1 MSAIRASINN
11 RSCGTDADRI
21 SNLPPDLTHKI
32 LERLPLKEAAKTS
45 VLSQHWR
52 FQWASIPQI
61 ILDESFCESIQ
72 EGRNDSAHISL
83 IYSNILLSH
92 VGPISKFVLYVP
104 SWFPGETF
112 MWIRSVCTNDV
123 KAFTLVF
130 ATSLPKNLPTC
141 VFSCSGLTHLT
152 LIQVKLLSLP
162 PTFIENCI
170 DTKMLESVISRCPQ
184 LESLNLTIYEPAN
197 LTIHAPKLKDL
208 ILIGYLYSGETHMWI
223 RRVCANDVKEF
234 TLVFAPDVQK
244 NLPSSDIGLVYGNDK
259 ECLVTG
265 YSDSDY
271 AADVDTRR
279 SVTGY
284 VFTLD
289 TRRSVTGYVFT
300 LGGSVVSKAVIDDL
314 HSIPI
319 ERSYNLRQLRKVQ
332 LCGISGHSVHQQL
345 LQYIVA
351 HSPVLKE
358 MSIEFSSKMG
368 LEEKKNLALMVM
380 GYRRASANAEI
391 IIKT

>member
-244 NLPSSDIGLVYGNDK
+244 NLPSCMFSCSGLTH
-259 ECLVTG
+259 LTLTG
-265 YSDSDY
+265 YKFLYLPPAFKGWTDL
-271 AADVDTRR
+271 
-279 SVTGY
+279 
-284 VFTLD
+284 TLFRYKLLD
-289 TRRSVTGYVFT
+289 LPSTFKGFPHLIYLKLYSGMRVEAKVLET
-300 LGGSVVSKAVIDDL
+300 LISWCPQLESL
-314 HSIPI
+314 H
-319 ERSYNLRQLRKVQ
+319 
-332 LCGISGHSVHQQL
+332 
-345 LQYIVA
+345 
-351 HSPVLKE
+351 
-358 MSIEFSSKMG
+358 
-368 LEEKKNLALMVM
+368 LMC
-380 GYRRASANAEI
+380 
-391 IIKT
+391 